1 MAINSGKA
9 FEREFMDSM
18 PSWAWCYRLRDSA
31 GTWQGGDNTRF
42 TPSNICDFMVMA
54 NRTLNLFELKTHKG
68 KSLPLSCIKIKNL
81 EQMIAAEENQGIAA
95 WFLIN
100 FREIEETYALKAT
113 AITNYM
119 HLFPEKKSI
128 PLDYVSST
136 GKRVPHAKKKVYYV
150 YDLTGVI

>member
-1 MAINSGKA
+1 MLNSGKQ
-9 FEREFMDSM
+9 FEKEFMSSM

-68 KSLPLSCIKIKNL
+68 KSLPLSCIKMKNL
-81 EQMIAAEENQGIAA
+81 EQMIDAEINNGIAA

-100 FREIEETYALKAT
+100 FRDVEETYAMKASWI
-113 AITNYM
+113 ANYTHM
-119 HLFPEKKSI
+119 YPEKKSI
-128 PLDYVSST
+128 PISYVSEK
-136 GKRVPHAKKKVYYV
+136 GRRVPHAKKKVYYV
-150 YDLTGVI
+150 YDLSGVL